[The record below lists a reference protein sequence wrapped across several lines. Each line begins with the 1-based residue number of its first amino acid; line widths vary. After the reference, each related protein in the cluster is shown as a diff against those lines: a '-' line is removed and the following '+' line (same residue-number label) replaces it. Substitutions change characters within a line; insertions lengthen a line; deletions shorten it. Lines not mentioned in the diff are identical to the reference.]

1 MYHYFTDI
9 PFSPDLHAPQTTN
22 NLAALLVA
30 PINSYQSVLT
40 LLAIPRYVPLLTQQL
55 FSTRRSIAHSIIS
68 SVLKNETIIE
78 APEDVH
84 GVLELCHVLIKDQ
97 TDGSTGPHANI
108 KDVRRQGPYHLER
121 DELAEEQG
129 WVARMVHLFRAE
141 SLDVQF
147 ELLQTARKHFEAGGD
162 RMRFTFPA
170 LITASIKLCRRYKN
184 REHVVSTNILPL

>member
-1 MYHYFTDI
+1 MN
-9 PFSPDLHAPQTTN
+9 FSPDLHTQLTTT

-40 LLAIPRYVPLLTQQL
+40 LLAIPNYVPLLTKQL
-55 FSTRRSIAHSIIS
+55 FSTRRSIAHSIVS

-78 APEDVH
+78 SPEDVD

-97 TDGSTGPHANI
+97 TDSSALPALNGQQQVNI
-108 KDVRRQGPYHLER
+108 RDGRRQGPYYIER
-121 DELAEEQG
+121 EEMAEEQG

-147 ELLQTARKHFEAGGD
+147 EVGLL
-162 RMRFTFPA
+162 
-170 LITASIKLCRRYKN
+170 
-184 REHVVSTNILPL
+184 VSGLNIYAEFCLDF